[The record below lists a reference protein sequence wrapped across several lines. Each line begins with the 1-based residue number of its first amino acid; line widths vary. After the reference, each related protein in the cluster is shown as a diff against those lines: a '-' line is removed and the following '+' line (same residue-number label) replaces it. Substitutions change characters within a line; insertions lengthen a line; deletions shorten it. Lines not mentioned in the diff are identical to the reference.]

1 MKKKNLRPFVDIIM
15 TLLLLMSMSYEL
27 IGSVF
32 EKFFGIDAYEYGALI
47 HEYVGTAFIL
57 VVFFHLWLNR
67 KWLMNIFNGKYNPAR
82 AVLVISDLV
91 LIADIILILISGI
104 MMSRVLSLDFSD
116 ESLGMSFARTAHMLA
131 SYWGYV
137 IMSFHVGLHVK
148 KFPAI
153 LFIPALYGIYAFF
166 KRQIHEYM
174 FLITEFAFFDFDEP
188 LIFFF
193 IDYIC
198 VMILFAFAGFFIM
211 KACRK
216 C

>member
-1 MKKKNLRPFVDIIM
+1 MKIKNLKIFVDITM

-32 EKFFGIDAYEYGALI
+32 EKIFGLDAYEYGALI
-47 HEYVGTAFIL
+47 HEFIGTAFIL

-67 KWLMNIFNGKYNPAR
+67 KWLMNIFKGKYNAAR
-82 AVLVISDLV
+82 AVLVFS
-91 LIADIILILISGI
+91 DIILIIDIIFILFSGL
-104 MMSRVLSLDFSD
+104 MMSRVLSFDFPD
-116 ESLGMSFARTAHMLA
+116 ESLGMSFARTSHMLA

-137 IMSFHVGLHVK
+137 IMSFHAGLHVK
-148 KFPAI
+148 KFPVI
-153 LFIPALYGIYAFF
+153 LFVPAFYGIYAFI

-174 FLITEFAFFDFDEP
+174 FLITEFVFFDFEEN

-198 VMILFAFAGFFIM
+198 VMVLFACAGFFIM

-216 C
+216 